1 MWVRIVYNIVEY
13 FDSATIAHPLTD
25 TVLMKVLLFRTQFQF
40 IRNLK
45 NLHSGVMFFRQK
57 FVLRGFGCFLK
68 IVDICWLWE
77 MIIP

>member
-45 NLHSGVMFFRQK
+45 NLHSDE
-57 FVLRGFGCFLK
+57 LK
-68 IVDICWLWE
+68 YLEDMNSHLENMHLSKIKELE
-77 MIIP
+77 SKL